1 MHENLVSFKQ
11 TKPKCSKM
19 NSEGL
24 INELEYL
31 RMENEYL
38 KKLNAFIQ
46 VKEALM
52 KKTKCE

>member
-1 MHENLVSFKQ
+1 
-11 TKPKCSKM
+11 M
-19 NSEGL
+19 NSEEL

>member
-38 KKLNAFIQ
+38 KKLNAFVQ